1 METSKQNYGKFRK
14 ILTVGDHL
22 NLRISLSSREAS
34 FVLQGERVGRKKDRA
49 RGARWEGGKQK
60 RRLG

>member
-34 FVLQGERVGRKKDRA
+34 FVSQGERLGRKKERT

>member
-14 ILTVGDHL
+14 ILTVGDHI
-22 NLRISLSSREAS
+22 NLRISLSSTEAS
-34 FVLQGERVGRKKDRA
+34 FVLQGARLGRKKERA
-49 RGARWEGGKQK
+49 LGARWEGEKQK